1 MVTYRFKEW
10 RDQLGNV
17 YTQNPLTINVT
28 GDITLTAYYEQV
40 TGPQYNLIISTTTGG
55 TTNPAPGTYS
65 YAEGSSVN
73 VTALPSTGYEFDH
86 WTLDGVQRTENPITV
101 LMNAN
106 HTLIAYFRQ
115 IPPKEYTLTISV
127 GTGGSTNPSPG
138 TYSYVEGTTIQVRA
152 YPATGYNFGY
162 WLLDGVQYTSN
173 PISVLMNMNHTLIA
187 YFSEI
192 PPPPPTRYKLNL
204 NSTVGGTT
212 DPAPS
217 VYEYDAGVMAVV
229 TAIPEEGY
237 VFARWEL
244 DGVIKSA
251 NPLSVL
257 MDKDHTLLAVFQS
270 APPPS
275 KCFIAT
281 AAYGTP
287 MAPQLTILRR
297 FRDRCLPNPITM
309 LYYRISPPI
318 AEYIRRRA
326 LTRRVIRDFL
336 EPIVKLLKKVI

>member
-1 MVTYRFKEW
+1 MAKYRFVSWTDET
-10 RDQLGNV
+10 GNV
-17 YTQNPLTINVT
+17 IGTTPALSLLI
-28 GDITLTAYYEQV
+28 DRDRTLTANYEEVPV
-40 TGPQYNLIISTTTGG
+40 TQYTLTIATTTGG
-55 TTNPAPGTYS
+55 TTNPA
-65 YAEGSSVN
+65 
-73 VTALPSTGYEFDH
+73 
-86 WTLDGVQRTENPITV
+86 
-101 LMNAN
+101 
-106 HTLIAYFRQ
+106 
-115 IPPKEYTLTISV
+115 
-127 GTGGSTNPSPG
+127 PG

-152 YPATGYNFGY
+152 YPATGYNFSH

-173 PISVLMNMNHTLIA
+173 PIAVLMNQNHTITA
-187 YFSEI
+187 YFSET
-192 PPPPPTRYKLNL
+192 PPPPPTKYKLNL

-212 DPAPS
+212 DPAPG
-217 VYEYDAGVMAVV
+217 VYEYDAGVMVTV
-229 TAIPEEGY
+229 TAIPQEGY

-297 FRDRCLPNPITM
+297 FRDRCLPNPITT

-318 AEYIRRRA
+318 AEYIRRRT
-326 LTRRVIRDFL
+326 LTRRVVRGFL